1 MEFKVVHKGIDS
13 LYMSFWGILKPDVK
27 EELETK
33 KKLAQSEDLKEQSLA
48 MKKIGE
54 HSFEVQ
60 DKGKGKFAYVLKDN
74 WFYIEISASKRM
86 ITPTIYVQIS
96 SELINCLG
104 LDYAVNELR
113 TIVEELIR
121 SILIES
127 VSRADI
133 FVDFVTD
140 MDFENVKRKSWVTR
154 AEKITAHWVGIP
166 FSGWTIGLGGDI
178 GARIY
183 DKTGEIIKSQKDF
196 FKEIW
201 LKQEWQEGQRVM
213 RLEFELGKNFLN
225 EMSVNSVSDL
235 LITANDIWRTCTQD
249 WLRLAIDNGTI
260 NRTEWST
267 EPVWT
272 SLQQVRFEDG
282 DYAGVVRQVN
292 RSRVPTDRTIFLNG
306 MGYVLSYQAR
316 EGFDNTSEAIMR
328 FASDA
333 DKFLAKYTMNSKQF
347 ASGEDYKQ
355 TKLALKKKRFN
366 KKPE

>member
-1 MEFKVVHKGIDS
+1 MEFKAVHKGIDS
-13 LYMSFWGILKPDVK
+13 LYMSFWGILKPGLK

-33 KKLAQSEDLKEQSLA
+33 KKLAQSEDLKEQSEA
-48 MKKIGE
+48 IKKIGE
-54 HSFEVQ
+54 HFFEVQ

-74 WFYIEISASKRM
+74 WYYIVVSASTRM

-104 LDYAVNELR
+104 LEYAVNELR
-113 TIVEELIR
+113 AIVEELIG

-140 MDFENVKRKSWVTR
+140 MDFESVKRKSWVTR

-166 FSGWTIGLGGDI
+166 FSGWTVGLGGDI
-178 GARIY
+178 GARLY

-201 LKQEWQEGQRVM
+201 LKQDWQEGQRVM
-213 RLEFELGKNFLN
+213 RLEFELGKNFLT
-225 EMSVNSVSDL
+225 EMSIHSVFDL
-235 LITANDIWRTCTQD
+235 VITANDIWRTCTQD

-272 SLQQVRFEDG
+272 LLQQVRFEDG

-292 RSRVPTDRTIFLNG
+292 RSRVPSDRTIFLNG
-306 MGYVLSYQAR
+306 MGYLLSYQAR
-316 EGFDNTSEAIMR
+316 EGFENTSEAIMR

-333 DKFLAKYTMNSKQF
+333 DKFLAKYTKNSKQF

-355 TKLALKKKRFN
+355 TKLALKKKKFN
-366 KKPE
+366 KKPD